1 MALTMGESHAST
13 HKAIQYLSETKS
25 KIDKSTLRL
34 ASGNKIISA
43 ADDPAGLAVALKLQN
58 ELSVTNA
65 KASSVNNAQSYAE
78 MQSTALASAMDL
90 IDSMISLKAE
100 ETSGNLTTAEAYE
113 QFGELRTQLLS
124 IAAETLNGTKLFN
137 RVVPVTDTD
146 GFADPYVI
154 EGVSLDDLD
163 LDSAISAISAIT
175 SEAVFA
181 ATTDNQFSTAYD
193 VTSGLKTA
201 ADADASTLGFAA
213 DYLSNMAVNIESAHG
228 RIMDVD
234 VAEET
239 INLSKLNMQ
248 QEAALAAI
256 VQANVAMTAVLDLLI
271 KPKD

>member
-25 KIDKSTLRL
+25 QIDKSTLRL
-34 ASGNKIISA
+34 ASGNKIVSA

-78 MQSTALASAMDL
+78 MQSTALGSAMDL
-90 IDSMISLKAE
+90 IDAMISLKAE
-100 ETSGNLTTAEAYE
+100 NPTNAES
-113 QFGELRTQLLS
+113 QFNELKSQLVS
-124 IAAETLNGTKLFN
+124 ISAETLNGTKLFN
-137 RVVPVTDTD
+137 RTGPDNDAD
-146 GFADPYVI
+146 GNADPYVI

-163 LDSAISAISAIT
+163 LDSAIIAIT
-175 SEAVFA
+175 SAANFA
-181 ATTDNQFSTAYD
+181 AITDNQLSTAYD
-193 VTSGLKTA
+193 EASGLKAA

>member
-13 HKAIQYLSETKS
+13 HKALQYLSETKS

-34 ASGNKIISA
+34 ASGNKIVSA

-78 MQSTALASAMDL
+78 MQSTALASAMEL
-90 IDSMISLKAE
+90 IDEMITLKGLSDQSSAE
-100 ETSGNLTTAEAYE
+100 P
-113 QFGELRTQLLS
+113 QFLELQAQLDS
-124 IAAETLNGTKLFN
+124 ISAETLNGTKLFN
-137 RVVPVTDTD
+137 RQVA
-146 GFADPYVI
+146 GDPAKYEI

-163 LDSAISAISAIT
+163 LATAMTEGGNSLASAGYADFNQDQLRQIY
-175 SEAVFA
+175 
-181 ATTDNQFSTAYD
+181 DN
-193 VTSGLKTA
+193 VSGLKTA

-213 DYLSNMAVNIESAHG
+213 DYLSNMAMNIESAHG

>member
-25 KIDKSTLRL
+25 QIDKSTLRL
-34 ASGNKIISA
+34 ASGNKIVSA

-78 MQSTALASAMDL
+78 MQSTALASALEL
-90 IDSMISLKAE
+90 IDEMITLKGLADQTSAE
-100 ETSGNLTTAEAYE
+100 P
-113 QFGELRTQLLS
+113 QFLELQAQLDS
-124 IAAETLNGTKLFN
+124 ISAETLNGTKLFD
-137 RVVPVTDTD
+137 RVDA
-146 GFADPYVI
+146 GDPAKYEI
-154 EGVSLDDLD
+154 EGVSLDDLKLATKMKVTVAGEEKLLASD
-163 LDSAISAISAIT
+163 DYEDFEEDHLRQIYD
-175 SEAVFA
+175 AV
-181 ATTDNQFSTAYD
+181 S
-193 VTSGLKTA
+193 SLKTA

-213 DYLSNMAVNIESAHG
+213 DYLSNMAKNIESAHG

>member
-34 ASGNKIISA
+34 ASGKKIVSA

-90 IDSMISLKAE
+90 IDAMISLKAE
-100 ETSGNLTTAEAYE
+100 NPTNAES
-113 QFGELRTQLLS
+113 QFNELKSQLVS
-124 IAAETLNGTKLFN
+124 ISAETLNGTKLFN

-146 GFADPYVI
+146 DRADPYVI

-163 LDSAISAISAIT
+163 LDDAISAIT
-175 SEAVFA
+175 SAANFA
-181 ATTDNQFSTAYD
+181 AITDNQLSTAYD

>member
-13 HKAIQYLSETKS
+13 HKALQYLSETKS

-34 ASGNKIISA
+34 ASGNKIVSA

-78 MQSTALASAMDL
+78 MQSTALASAMEL
-90 IDSMISLKAE
+90 IDEMITLKGLSDQSSAE
-100 ETSGNLTTAEAYE
+100 P
-113 QFGELRTQLLS
+113 QFLELQAQLDS
-124 IAAETLNGTKLFN
+124 ISAETLNGTKLFN
-137 RVVPVTDTD
+137 RQVA
-146 GFADPYVI
+146 GDPAKYEI

-163 LDSAISAISAIT
+163 LADAIEDQDGNSLASADFGSFEEGELREIY
-175 SEAVFA
+175 
-181 ATTDNQFSTAYD
+181 DN
-193 VTSGLKTA
+193 VSGLKTA

-213 DYLSNMAVNIESAHG
+213 DYLSNMAINIESAHG

>member
-34 ASGNKIISA
+34 ASGNKIVSA

-65 KASSVNNAQSYAE
+65 KVSSVNNAQSYAE

-100 ETSGNLTTAEAYE
+100 ETSGNLTPDEADK
-113 QFGELRTQLLS
+113 QFKELRSQLLS
-124 IAAETLNGTKLFN
+124 ISAETLNGTYLFN
-137 RVVPVTDTD
+137 RVNA
-146 GFADPYVI
+146 GDPAKYEI
-154 EGVSLDDLD
+154 EGVNLDDLD
-163 LDSAISAISAIT
+163 LADAINAIT
-175 SEAVFA
+175 SA
-181 ATTDNQFSTAYD
+181 ANFGAITDNQLSAAYD
-193 VTSGLKTA
+193 ETSGLKTA

-213 DYLSNMAVNIESAHG
+213 DYLSNMAMNIESAHG

>member
-13 HKAIQYLSETKS
+13 HKALQYLSETKS
-25 KIDKSTLRL
+25 QIDKSTLRL
-34 ASGNKIISA
+34 ASGNKIVSA

-90 IDSMISLKAE
+90 IDSMISLKDE
-100 ETSGNLTTAEAYE
+100 EISGNLTAAQADK
-113 QFGELRTQLLS
+113 QFKELRSQLLS
-124 IAAETLNGTKLFN
+124 ISAETLNGTKLFN
-137 RVVPVTDTD
+137 RQLA
-146 GFADPYVI
+146 GDPATYEI
-154 EGVSLDDLD
+154 EGVNLDDLD
-163 LDSAISAISAIT
+163 LADKIKAIT
-175 SEAVFA
+175 SVADFGDI
-181 ATTDNQFSTAYD
+181 TDRSILVGAYD
-193 VTSGLKTA
+193 ETSGLKTA

-213 DYLSNMAVNIESAHG
+213 DYLSNMAINIESAHG